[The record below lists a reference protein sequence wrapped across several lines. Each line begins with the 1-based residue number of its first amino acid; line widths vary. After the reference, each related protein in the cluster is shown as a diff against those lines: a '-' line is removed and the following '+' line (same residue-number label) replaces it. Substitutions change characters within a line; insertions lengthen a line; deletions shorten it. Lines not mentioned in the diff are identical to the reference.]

1 MSNNKVTTIKNNSNN
16 KAIISKSTANDI
28 HIKDGS
34 KNNNKLN
41 DNSVTKNNITN
52 NNKIIPRN
60 KNANKKQK
68 VNRNILPPQEKPTV
82 ENGGFLN
89 ELETNFQSLRTKP
102 IIDDIS
108 FIRPNLVQ
116 LYTENREVDMY
127 AYVDEH
133 RKKDGRFVLYNVC
146 SESMFLSDHLIVKDK
161 ENELIDRIGTCIKF
175 TGSVYRYDDKY
186 SVLISNVR
194 QCCEPAIINLDY
206 NDINMNDDLVEAVC
220 VKISE
225 ASPKEQLAMVEA
237 LCVKLNTYSSQIFG
251 CKKFLLG
258 MIFDFF
264 FMRSR
269 NENIS
274 NNKYMN
280 DLDICKPISIM
291 ILSDIIYGIERGKT
305 RNFIEIR
312 HRILQIATLCQGIT
326 SKDVKYNPVFNNFCK
341 VMRINKI
348 YGEKYVADVY
358 KRYKLKNII
367 ITTNGRKLNYEMRIS
382 TASIL
387 LGM

>member
-1 MSNNKVTTIKNNSNN
+1 MSNNKVTNQNIE
-16 KAIISKSTANDI
+16 
-28 HIKDGS
+28 
-34 KNNNKLN
+34 NNNRIKLIDKSNSKLTKNKIN
-41 DNSVTKNNITN
+41 DNSVTKNNTTN
-52 NNKIIPRN
+52 NNKIIPKN

-194 QCCEPAIINLDY
+194 QCCEPAIIKMDY
-206 NDINMNDDLVEAVC
+206 NDINVNDDLVEAIC
-220 VKISE
+220 AKISE
-225 ASPKEQLAMVEA
+225 ASPKEQLDIVEA
-237 LCVKLNTYSSQIFG
+237 LCIKLNTYSSQIFG
-251 CKKFLLG
+251 YRKFLLG

-341 VMRINKI
+341 VMRINKV

-367 ITTNGRKLNYEMRIS
+367 ITTNGRKLNYEMRIA

>member
-1 MSNNKVTTIKNNSNN
+1 MSNNNVTNQNIENNTRVKLIDKSNSKLTKNKITDNS
-16 KAIISKSTANDI
+16 KAIT
-28 HIKDGS
+28 
-34 KNNNKLN
+34 
-41 DNSVTKNNITN
+41 
-52 NNKIIPRN
+52 NNKIIPKN

-68 VNRNILPPQEKPTV
+68 VNKNILPPQEKPTV

-89 ELETNFQSLRTKP
+89 ELETNFPSLRTRP

-116 LYTENREVDMY
+116 LYTENREVTMY

-133 RKKDGRFVLYNVC
+133 RKKDGRYILYNVC

-161 ENELIDRIGTCIKF
+161 ENELTDRIGTCIKF

-194 QCCEPAIINLDY
+194 ECCEPAIINLEY
-206 NDINMNDDLVEAVC
+206 NDIIMNDDLIDAIFD
-220 VKISE
+220 KISKS
-225 ASPKEQLAMVEA
+225 SPREQLDIVEV
-237 LCVKLNTYSSQIFG
+237 LCIKLNTYSAQIFG

-280 DLDICKPISIM
+280 DLDICKPLSIM

-326 SKDVKYNPVFNNFCK
+326 SKDVKYNPIFNNFCK
-341 VMRINKI
+341 VMRINRI

-367 ITTNGRKLNYEMRIS
+367 ITTNGRKLNYEMRLS

-387 LGM
+387 VGM

>member
-1 MSNNKVTTIKNNSNN
+1 MSNNKLTNQNIENNTRVKLIDKSNSKLTKNKITDNS
-16 KAIISKSTANDI
+16 KAIT
-28 HIKDGS
+28 
-34 KNNNKLN
+34 
-41 DNSVTKNNITN
+41 
-52 NNKIIPRN
+52 NNKIIPKN

-89 ELETNFQSLRTKP
+89 ELETNFPSLRTRP

-194 QCCEPAIINLDY
+194 QCCEPSIINLDY
-206 NDINMNDDLVEAVC
+206 NDIDMNDDLVDAIFD
-220 VKISE
+220 KISE
-225 ASPKEQLAMVEA
+225 ASPKEQLTMVEA
-237 LCVKLNTYSSQIFG
+237 LCVKLNTYSAQIFG

-269 NENIS
+269 NESIS
-274 NNKYMN
+274 NNKYIN
-280 DLDICKPISIM
+280 DLDICKPLSIM

-341 VMRINKI
+341 VMRINKV

>member
-1 MSNNKVTTIKNNSNN
+1 MSNNKLTNQNIENNTRVKLIDKSNSKLTKNKITDNS
-16 KAIISKSTANDI
+16 KAIT
-28 HIKDGS
+28 
-34 KNNNKLN
+34 
-41 DNSVTKNNITN
+41 
-52 NNKIIPRN
+52 NNKIIPKN

-89 ELETNFQSLRTKP
+89 ELETNFPSLRTRP

-194 QCCEPAIINLDY
+194 QCCEPSIINLDY
-206 NDINMNDDLVEAVC
+206 NDIDMNDDLVDAIFD
-220 VKISE
+220 KISE
-225 ASPKEQLAMVEA
+225 ASPKEQLTMVEA
-237 LCVKLNTYSSQIFG
+237 LCVKLNTYSTQIFG

-269 NENIS
+269 NESIS
-274 NNKYMN
+274 NNKYIN
-280 DLDICKPISIM
+280 DLDICKPLSIM

-341 VMRINKI
+341 VMRINKV

-367 ITTNGRKLNYEMRIS
+367 ITTNGRKLNYEMRLS

>member
-1 MSNNKVTTIKNNSNN
+1 MSNNKVTNQNIE
-16 KAIISKSTANDI
+16 
-28 HIKDGS
+28 
-34 KNNNKLN
+34 NNNRIKLIDKSNSKLTKNKIN
-41 DNSVTKNNITN
+41 DNSVTKNNTTI
-52 NNKIIPRN
+52 NNKIIPKN

-194 QCCEPAIINLDY
+194 QCCEPAIIKMDY
-206 NDINMNDDLVEAVC
+206 NDINVNDDLVEAIC
-220 VKISE
+220 AKISE
-225 ASPKEQLAMVEA
+225 ASPKEQLDIVEA
-237 LCVKLNTYSSQIFG
+237 LCIKLNTYSSQIFG
-251 CKKFLLG
+251 CRKFLLG

-367 ITTNGRKLNYEMRIS
+367 ITTNGRKLNYEMRIA

>member
-1 MSNNKVTTIKNNSNN
+1 MNKNIENTNTNMMGDNNKIDRTKN
-16 KAIISKSTANDI
+16 KI
-28 HIKDGS
+28 
-34 KNNNKLN
+34 N
-41 DNSVTKNNITN
+41 DNSVTKNTINN

-60 KNANKKQK
+60 KNGIKKQK
-68 VNRNILPPQEKPTV
+68 INRNILPPQEEPTV

-89 ELETNFQSLRTKP
+89 ELETNFPSLRTRP

-133 RKKDGRFVLYNVC
+133 RKKDGRYVLYNVC

-161 ENELIDRIGTCIKF
+161 ENELTDRIGTCIKF

-194 QCCEPAIINLDY
+194 ECCEPAIINLEY
-206 NDINMNDDLVEAVC
+206 NDIIMNDDLIDAIFD
-220 VKISE
+220 KISKS
-225 ASPKEQLAMVEA
+225 SPREQLDIVEV
-237 LCVKLNTYSSQIFG
+237 LCIKLNTYSAQIFG

-274 NNKYMN
+274 NNRYMN
-280 DLDICKPISIM
+280 DLDICKPLSIM

-367 ITTNGRKLNYEMRIS
+367 ITTNGRKLNYEMRLS

-387 LGM
+387 VGM

>member
-1 MSNNKVTTIKNNSNN
+1 MSNNKVTNQNIE
-16 KAIISKSTANDI
+16 
-28 HIKDGS
+28 
-34 KNNNKLN
+34 NNNRIKLIDKSNSKLTKNKIN
-41 DNSVTKNNITN
+41 DNSVTKNNTTN
-52 NNKIIPRN
+52 NNKIIPKN

-194 QCCEPAIINLDY
+194 QCCEPAIIKMDY
-206 NDINMNDDLVEAVC
+206 NDINVNDDLVEAIC
-220 VKISE
+220 AKISE
-225 ASPKEQLAMVEA
+225 ASPKEQLDIVEA
-237 LCVKLNTYSSQIFG
+237 LCIKLNTYSSQIFG
-251 CKKFLLG
+251 CRKFLLG

-341 VMRINKI
+341 VMRINKV

-367 ITTNGRKLNYEMRIS
+367 ITTNGRKLNYEMRIA

>member
-1 MSNNKVTTIKNNSNN
+1 MSNIKTNH
-16 KAIISKSTANDI
+16 TME
-28 HIKDGS
+28 
-34 KNNNKLN
+34 NNNIKIN
-41 DNSVTKNNITN
+41 QNNGKVNQSKTKVVNKNEIT
-52 NNKIIPRN
+52 NNKIIPKN

-89 ELETNFQSLRTKP
+89 ELETNFPSLRTRP

-116 LYTENREVDMY
+116 LYTENREVTMY

-133 RKKDGRFVLYNVC
+133 RKKDGRYVLYNVC

-194 QCCEPAIINLDY
+194 QCCEPSIINLDY
-206 NDINMNDDLVEAVC
+206 NDIDMNDDLVDAIFD
-220 VKISE
+220 KISE
-225 ASPKEQLAMVEA
+225 ASPKEQLSMVEA
-237 LCVKLNTYSSQIFG
+237 LCVKLNTYSTQIFG

-269 NENIS
+269 NESIS
-274 NNKYMN
+274 NNKYIN
-280 DLDICKPISIM
+280 DLDICKPLSIM

-326 SKDVKYNPVFNNFCK
+326 SKDVKYNPIFNNFCK

-367 ITTNGRKLNYEMRIS
+367 ITTNGRKLNYEMRLS